1 MHNAPRLHALK
12 EGLTDLNERFKKRH
26 LNLFAKYF
34 LVITMVIFICFAVL
48 GCSLLLFV
56 SNHWRTEKTNL
67 LKDNALEVA
76 STTADLIGA
85 GRLDKDG
92 EGTVAILCNTLTLVS
107 SAIEADVFI
116 CGLDGSVILCK
127 DLFAPEMQVFNASA
141 CKIHDGMHFPEEVV
155 RKTIEKQ
162 YVRAGALKGVYSDS
176 HFIIGEPVIV
186 DGEPVALVF
195 ATRPTSSG
203 LGPYLWSIFKMFL
216 FSALMALLLAFVAVY
231 VLTYNLIRP
240 LHEMS
245 AATKRY
251 AHGDFTFR
259 VDSHGSGELAELAG
273 ALNSMAKALSVLE
286 SSRRSFVANVS
297 HELKTPMT
305 TIGGFIDGMLDGTI
319 PQSQQK
325 HYLEIVSAE
334 VKRLSRLVMTM
345 LNMSKIEA
353 GELKLKPGRF
363 DISAQLF
370 QVFLL
375 FEQSI
380 ERKKIEIIGLEEMQS
395 VTVEADPD
403 MIHQVLYN
411 LIDNA
416 VKFTQEGGQITAFIL
431 SDQEKVIVRIRNTGL
446 GISSEEIGKI
456 FERFY
461 KVDKSR
467 SFDVKGAGLG
477 LYIVKSIIELH
488 GGQITA
494 KSKEGNYTEFI
505 FWLPLEYGKLF

>member
-1 MHNAPRLHALK
+1 MQTPPRPRAK
-12 EGLTDLNERFKKRH
+12 AKIADLNERFRKRH
-26 LNLFAKYF
+26 LNLFARYF
-34 LVITMVIFICFAVL
+34 LVITLVIFICFAVL

-56 SNHWRTEKTNL
+56 SNYWRAEKTSL
-67 LKDNALEVA
+67 LKENALQVA
-76 STTADLIGA
+76 STTADLLDS

-92 EGTVAILCNTLTLVS
+92 VGTVAILCNTLMLVS

-116 CGLDGSVILCK
+116 CNLDGSVILCK
-127 DLFAPEMQVFNASA
+127 DLFSPEMQVTNASA
-141 CKIHDGMHFPEEVV
+141 CKIHDGMHFPADVV
-155 RKTIEKQ
+155 AKTIEKE
-162 YVRAGALKGVYSDS
+162 YIRAGTLEGVYSDS
-176 HFIIGEPVIV
+176 HFIIGEPVMV
-186 DGEPVALVF
+186 DGEPAALVF
-195 ATRPTSSG
+195 ATKPTSSG
-203 LGPYLWSIFKMFL
+203 LGPYLWNIFKMFL

-240 LHEMS
+240 LREMS

-251 AHGDFTFR
+251 ARGDFTYR
-259 VDSHGSGELAELAG
+259 VDSHGNGELSELAG
-273 ALNSMAKALSVLE
+273 ALNSMAKALAILE

-305 TIGGFIDGMLDGTI
+305 TIGGFIDGILDGTI
-319 PQSQQK
+319 PPSQQK

-334 VKRLSRLVMTM
+334 IKRLSRLVMTM

-353 GELKLKPGRF
+353 GELKLQPRKF
-363 DISAQLF
+363 DISAQMF

-380 ERKKIEIIGLEEMQS
+380 ERKKIEISGLEDMKS

-416 VKFTQEGGQITAFIL
+416 VKFTQEGGRISASVL
-431 SDQEKVIVRIRNTGL
+431 SDAEKVIVRIRNTGL
-446 GISSEEIGKI
+446 GISSEEISKI

-494 KSKEGNYTEFI
+494 KSDEGNYTEFV
-505 FWLPLEYGKLF
+505 FWLPLQYGKLF